1 MYYFTMKYLICNL
14 CFDEFPDT
22 YEVECGVCNKS
33 ICMGCSVNI
42 KNIKNQENI
51 KNNCLCYS
59 CIKTNIK

>member
-22 YEVECGVCNKS
+22 YEVECSICNKS
-33 ICMGCSVNI
+33 TCMACCINI
-42 KNIKNQENI
+42 KKIKSKENI
-51 KNNCLCYS
+51 KNSCVCYS